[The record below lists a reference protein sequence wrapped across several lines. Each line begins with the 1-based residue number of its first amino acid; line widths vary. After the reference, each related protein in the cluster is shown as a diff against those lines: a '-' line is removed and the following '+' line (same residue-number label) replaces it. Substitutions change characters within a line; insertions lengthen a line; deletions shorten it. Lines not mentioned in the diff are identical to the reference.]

1 MPSNVIAIDGPAASG
16 KSTLAQSLAQRLHI
30 PYVSTGAMYRAV
42 GWKVAKA
49 NLDPDDPAFD
59 EKVIALL
66 PDTKIEYC
74 PENGS
79 GFKVDGVF
87 PGAELRTDQVSMLA
101 SRVAVIPAVRHFL
114 VAMQREMAQRS
125 MIVMEGRDI
134 GTAVFPDAKY
144 KFFLTASARVRA
156 MRRLEQDGKTLDD
169 ATINSVAKDIEA
181 RDLQDSTR
189 EMSPLC
195 QAEDAILIDNSTF
208 SEPQETLD
216 AILKYITI

>member
-1 MPSNVIAIDGPAASG
+1 VPSNVIAIDGPAASG
-16 KSTLAQSLAQRLHI
+16 KSTLARSLAQHLHI
-30 PYVSTGAMYRAV
+30 PYISTGAMYRAV
-42 GWKVAKA
+42 GWKAAKA
-49 NLDPDDPAFD
+49 NLDPNDPAFH

-66 PDTKIEYC
+66 PHTKIEYC
-74 PENGS
+74 PENSS

-87 PGAELRTDQVSMLA
+87 PDAELRTDQVSRLA
-101 SRVAVIPAVRHFL
+101 SKVATIPAVRHFL
-114 VAMQREMAQRS
+114 VAMQRKMAEHS

-144 KFFLTASARVRA
+144 KFFLTASPRIRA
-156 MRRLEQDGKTLDD
+156 IRRLQQDGKTFDE

-181 RDLQDSTR
+181 RDHQDSTR

-195 QAEDAILIDNSTF
+195 QAKDAILIDNSDF
-208 SEPQETLD
+208 SEPHETLD